1 MCLFLFCDMGSLF
14 CPLAVS
20 EFYSCTRCTS
30 PMKFWGVNLW
40 YIDPHHLHFLHV
52 GPKIQLGINVK
63 QLPTWCSQHC
73 QHMFNAVQ
81 GCWTFASRLGWF
93 ELICHGV
100 HEHRNITSG
109 RLEVPGIALK
119 IWCWNIIRGCN
130 IYKVFGHTNT
140 HISYMFVDLFYMV
153 PNTKMMGLAP
163 PKKTIIV
170 QFCCSGSVM
179 KKGLPS
185 YVGILD
191 HN

>member
-52 GPKIQLGINVK
+52 GPKIQLGINHKYDK
-63 QLPTWCSQHC
+63 QLPTWYSQLC

-109 RLEVPGIALK
+109 RLEVPGIALN

-140 HISYMFVDLFYMV
+140 HMSYMFVDLQTYFIWCQTLKWWV
-153 PNTKMMGLAP
+153 WHP
-163 PKKTIIV
+163 PKKRSLFNFAV
-170 QFCCSGSVM
+170 LDLWW
-179 KKGLPS
+179 KKAYP
-185 YVGILD
+185 VT
-191 HN
+191 